1 MRSNFSIVEKNFEH
15 KLVYIR
21 DNSNGGMTVTNDA
34 ENVLAY
40 FQKTLGL
47 DWTVIYLDTE
57 NQWIQIVPNH
67 KTWLGHGGVGYKPWE
82 GLDWYL
88 LSKV

>member
-1 MRSNFSIVEKNFEH
+1 MVTKLKARTILLKQFRDDMRSNFSIVEKNHEH

-47 DWTVIYLDTE
+47 DWTVIY
-57 NQWIQIVPNH
+57 
-67 KTWLGHGGVGYKPWE
+67 
-82 GLDWYL
+82 
-88 LSKV
+88 